1 MRSGC
6 FTVCATLAI
15 SALFGGISD
24 SKAAGQYLNGPGGRI
39 PLATGSHM
47 RATPGAKGPFFNIT
61 KFGAIS
67 NGPALANQSAIN
79 NAIATAARVGGG
91 MVVIPAGVFKTYTIH
106 LASNVALQF
115 ASRRSVLRAAVPGT
129 RPGEDGGFY
138 DAPEPNPYVGLQ
150 DEGHSHWANSLIVG
164 DNVKRIMIS
173 GPGLI
178 DGSYLGPDGKTV
190 KVLTSSDVAEVTAR
204 TAAGKPGGANKAIAL
219 KNAADIIF
227 RDFRIKYGGHFGIL
241 GTGVRNWTIDGIL
254 VDSNRDG
261 IDIDASQDVTIRNS
275 TFNTINDDAVV
286 LKGTFAL
293 GRYAPTRNV
302 LIENCTVSG
311 YDTGSVLDKTYSVE
325 QLGPDDGPTGRIK
338 LGTESTTG
346 FDTVTVRHVTFDRSR
361 GFALESV
368 DGAALKNVVF
378 ADVTMRH
385 VTSAPIFIVLGDRG
399 RGPVTGDSA
408 DESLA
413 SVDTVR
419 LDDREWVLPNRP
431 AYGSHPTV
439 RYIPSYNRDQIVS
452 IGGGSTFSVVNQAA
466 PTRLNDMS
474 VRPRDPLYANAVGA
488 AFATLENVAISN
500 VKITDSD
507 PRYPI
512 IITGLVDHPVR
523 NVRIQNLNV
532 EFRGG
537 LKMQDAVEQR
547 QINKPREYTAYQAG
561 PATDLIIWMVNGLSA
576 DHNEALLPR
585 ISWDPEAKNGKGA
598 WTDDPYNIPEAPR
611 EYPEPSMYGI
621 LPAYGLYA
629 RHVQGLNVRNVRLSY
644 GVEDERPPV
653 VLDDVRD
660 SSFIGFA
667 AMAKSGRPD
676 FIMITNARKRKAEKE
691 FVPDSLY
698 RMTTVSN
705 VFTPP
710 GVTKQIV
717 TILRPAPGTPPDRL
731 YGYPT
736 VPSAVHP
743 YAYAVPNTAYRVP
756 LTVHPG

>member
-1 MRSGC
+1 MKEGPRQLVRSGC
-6 FTVCATLAI
+6 FTVCATLAV
-15 SALFGGISD
+15 SALFGGISN
-24 SKAAGQYLNGPGGRI
+24 STAGQYRNGPGGHI
-39 PLATGSHM
+39 PLATGSHVQG
-47 RATPGAKGPFFNIT
+47 TPAAKGPFFNIT
-61 KFGAIS
+61 KFGAMS
-67 NGPALANQSAIN
+67 NGPALANQAAIN
-79 NAIATAARVGGG
+79 KAIVTAARVGGT
-91 MVVIPAGVFKTYTIH
+91 VVIPAGVFKTYTIH
-106 LASNVALQF
+106 LASNVALHF
-115 ASRRSVLRAAVPGT
+115 ESTHSVLRAAIPGT
-129 RPGEDGGFY
+129 GAGEDGGFY

-164 DNVKRIMIS
+164 DSVKHIMIS

-178 DGSYLGPDGKTV
+178 NGSYLGPDGKTV

-219 KNAADIIF
+219 KNAADVVF
-227 RDFRIKYGGHFGIL
+227 RDFRIKYGGHFAIL
-241 GTGVRNWTIDGIL
+241 GTGVRNWTVDGIL

-275 TFNTINDDAVV
+275 TFNTLNDDAVV

-311 YDTGSVLDKTYSVE
+311 YDTGSVLDRTYSV
-325 QLGPDDGPTGRIK
+325 QQSGPPDGPTGRIK

-346 FDTVTVRHVTFDRSR
+346 FDTVTVRHIRFDRSR

-368 DGAALKNVVF
+368 DGAALKNVIF
-378 ADVTMRH
+378 TDVTMTH
-385 VTSAPIFIVLGDRG
+385 VTSAPIFIILGDRG
-399 RGPVTGDSA
+399 RSPVTGNSA

-413 SVDTVR
+413 PVDTVR

-431 AYGSHPTV
+431 AYGTHPAV
-439 RYIPSYNRDQIVS
+439 RYIPSYNRNQIVS
-452 IGGGSTFSVVNQAA
+452 GEGGSHFAVVNQAA
-466 PTRLNDMS
+466 PTQLNAAS

-488 AFATLENVAISN
+488 PFATLENVAISN

-507 PRYPI
+507 PRFPI

-523 NVRIQNLNV
+523 NVSIQNV
-532 EFRGG
+532 SVGFRGG
-537 LKMQDAVEQR
+537 LKMRDAVEQ
-547 QINKPREYTAYQAG
+547 
-561 PATDLIIWMVNGLSA
+561 SA

-585 ISWDPEAKNGKGA
+585 IGWDPEARDGKGG

-611 EYPEPSMYGI
+611 EYPEPSMYGV

-629 RHVQGLNVRNVRLSY
+629 RHVQGLKMRNVRLSY
-644 GVEDERPPV
+644 GAEDERPPV

-667 AMAKSGRPD
+667 AMAKSGTPD
-676 FIMITNARKRKAEKE
+676 FVMVTNARKREAENE
-691 FVPDSLY
+691 FVPDFPY

-710 GVTKQIV
+710 DATKRAV

-743 YAYAVPNTAYRVP
+743 YAYATPDTSYRP
-756 LTVHPG
+756 R

>member
-1 MRSGC
+1 M
-6 FTVCATLAI
+6 TLAI
-15 SALFGGISD
+15 SALNCEAS
-24 SKAAGQYLNGPGGRI
+24 GQHENVSGRHI
-39 PLATGSHM
+39 PLATGSNVQVTL
-47 RATPGAKGPFFNIT
+47 AAKGPFFDIT

-67 NGPALANQSAIN
+67 NGPALANQTAIN
-79 NAIATAARVGGG
+79 NAIATAARAGGT
-91 MVVIPAGVFKTYTIH
+91 VVIPAGVFKTYTVH
-106 LASNVALQF
+106 LASNVGLHF
-115 ASRRSVLRAAVPGT
+115 ASKRSVLRAAVPGT
-129 RPGEDGGFY
+129 GAGEDGGFY

-164 DNVKRIMIS
+164 DNVKHIMIS

-178 DGSYLGPDGKTV
+178 DGSYLGPGGKTV
-190 KVLTSSDVAEVTAR
+190 KVLTSADSAEVTER

-219 KNAADIIF
+219 KNAADVIF
-227 RDFRIKYGGHFGIL
+227 RDFKIKYGGHFGIL
-241 GTGVRNWTIDGIL
+241 GTGVRNWTIDDIL

-261 IDIDASQDVTIRNS
+261 IDIDASQDITIRNS
-275 TFNTINDDAVV
+275 TFNTINDDAIV

-311 YDTGSVLDKTYSVE
+311 YDTGSVLDKIYSV
-325 QLGPDDGPTGRIK
+325 QQIGPNDGPTGRIK

-368 DGAALKNVVF
+368 DGAALKNVIF
-378 ADVTMRH
+378 TDVTMKH
-385 VTSAPIFIVLGDRG
+385 VMGAPIFIVLGDRG
-399 RGPVTGDSA
+399 RSPVTGDSS

-413 SVDTVR
+413 PADTVR
-419 LDDREWVLPNRP
+419 LDDRNWVLPNRP
-431 AYGSHPTV
+431 SYGTYPAV
-439 RYIPSYNRDQIVS
+439 RYIPSYDRDQIVS
-452 IGGGSTFSVVNQAA
+452 VGGGSNFAVVNQTA
-466 PTRLNDMS
+466 PTRLNAVS
-474 VRPRDPLYANAVGA
+474 VRPLDPLYANAVGA
-488 AFATLENVAISN
+488 PFATLENVEINN
-500 VKITDSD
+500 VKINDSD

-512 IITGLVDHPVR
+512 IIAGLVNHPVR
-523 NVRIQNLNV
+523 NVSIRNLSV

-547 QINKPREYTAYQAG
+547 QVNQPRDYTAYQAEPDTG
-561 PATDLIIWMVNGLSA
+561 SVIWMVNGSSA

-585 ISWDPEAKNGKGA
+585 ISWDPKAKDGKGA
-598 WTDDPYNIPEAPR
+598 WVDDPYNIPEAPR
-611 EYPEPSMYGI
+611 EYPEPSMFGI

-629 RHVQGLNVRNVRLSY
+629 RHVHGLKMRNVKLSY

-653 VLDDVRD
+653 VLDDVHD
-660 SSFIGFA
+660 SSFIGFS
-667 AMAKSGRPD
+667 AMAKPGMPE
-676 FIMITNARKRKAEKE
+676 FVMVANARKREAESE
-691 FVPDSLY
+691 FVPNVPY

-710 GVTKQIV
+710 GVTKQAV
-717 TILRPAPGTPPDRL
+717 AILRPAPGTPPDRL

-743 YAYAVPNTAYRVP
+743 YGYAIPNTSYRLP
-756 LTVHPG
+756 PTVHPGLNP